1 MDTNKLQNTPRA
13 VRLEGSSAY
22 ITLACGAEALIDA
35 EDAYRVSYYDWHL
48 CNGYAARSVTTLVEE
63 PGPPLRYSMVG
74 SSLVA
79 QPARILVRKQ
89 RTVLLHRWLINAPDG
104 YPVDHKNRIPLDN
117 RKQNLRIRTNAE
129 NARNRSLSEANTNAE
144 NARNRPLSAANTSG
158 FKGVTAVASKKG
170 TRYVANI
177 GHNSKTIYLGRY
189 DTPEEAHTAYCDA
202 ASALHGRFANLG

>member
-48 CNGYAARSVTTLVEE
+48 RNGYAARSVVTLVEE
-63 PGPPLRYSMVG
+63 LGPPLRYSMAG

-79 QPARILVRKQ
+79 QPARILVRKK

-104 YPVDHKNRIPLDN
+104 YPVDHKNCIPLDN
-117 RKQNLRIRTNAE
+117 RKQNLRICTNAE
-129 NARNRSLSEANTNAE
+129 NARNRSLSE
-144 NARNRPLSAANTSG
+144 ANTSG

-170 TRYVANI
+170 TRYTAQI

-202 ASALHGRFANLG
+202 ALALHGRFANLG